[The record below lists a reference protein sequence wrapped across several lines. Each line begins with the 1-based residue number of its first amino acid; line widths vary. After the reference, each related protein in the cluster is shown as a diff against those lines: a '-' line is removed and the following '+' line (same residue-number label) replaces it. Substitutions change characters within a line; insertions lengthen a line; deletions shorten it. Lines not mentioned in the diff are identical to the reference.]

1 MYAMDGK
8 TKLIETCIDVAKEC
22 RTEEQITSARQYI
35 KSVIKITPITLGT
48 AYWFGYATGIV
59 DCRAE
64 MIKP

>member
-1 MYAMDGK
+1 MDGK
-8 TKLIETCIDVAKEC
+8 TKLIETCIDVAKKC
-22 RTEEQITSARQYI
+22 RTEEQITAAHQYI